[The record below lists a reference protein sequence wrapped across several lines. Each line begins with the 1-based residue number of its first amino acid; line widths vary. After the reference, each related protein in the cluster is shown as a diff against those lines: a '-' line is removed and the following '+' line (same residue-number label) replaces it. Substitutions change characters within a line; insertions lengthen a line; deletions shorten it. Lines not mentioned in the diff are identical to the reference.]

1 MNKPF
6 FIGNPI
12 IGNYLKTPAG
22 QEELKTAIEKI
33 KSVELPRGLILTEKQ
48 YMQIASTFLC
58 IEEKIA
64 YDEKPAL
71 YKLETVNLMIWF
83 ALLDPNREATLN
95 QERNKV
101 KISYMLYNLYQHTF
115 KVFKEV
121 CHFEIAILGKKN
133 GISITCDTHSNY
145 QKAKLLVQW
154 KKFVSTGE
162 LSASIV
168 KPLEAIRNFIEEKDL
183 KPARHKIRP
192 NKIIAN
198 QINKIISNHSMISQ
212 RQYFIYIYNL
222 MLAMEVEERLPLR
235 NDSDE
240 KRHSVI
246 RDYLLSDINRENE
259 ERKEYDKLIKNIIKT
274 AIKKQ

>member
-12 IGNYLKTPAG
+12 IDNYLKTPAG

-246 RDYLLSDINRENE
+246 RDYLYPTSIE
-259 ERKEYDKLIKNIIKT
+259 KM
-274 AIKKQ
+274 KKGKSMTN

>member
-12 IGNYLKTPAG
+12 IDNYLKTPAG

-121 CHFEIAILGKKN
+121 CHFEIAILGKRMV
-133 GISITCDTHSNY
+133 SV
-145 QKAKLLVQW
+145 LLVIRIPTTKRQNYW
-154 KKFVSTGE
+154 CNGKICFHWR
-162 LSASIV
+162 V
-168 KPLEAIRNFIEEKDL
+168 KCFNSKT
-183 KPARHKIRP
+183 
-192 NKIIAN
+192 
-198 QINKIISNHSMISQ
+198 
-212 RQYFIYIYNL
+212 
-222 MLAMEVEERLPLR
+222 LR
-235 NDSDE
+235 SY
-240 KRHSVI
+240 S
-246 RDYLLSDINRENE
+246 
-259 ERKEYDKLIKNIIKT
+259 
-274 AIKKQ
+274 